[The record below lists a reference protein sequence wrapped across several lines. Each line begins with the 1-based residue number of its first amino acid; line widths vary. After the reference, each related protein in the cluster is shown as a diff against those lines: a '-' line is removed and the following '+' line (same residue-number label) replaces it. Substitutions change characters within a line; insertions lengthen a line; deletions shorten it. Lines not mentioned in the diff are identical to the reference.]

1 MDTHCYNVTKEDLPN
16 ELFYNRL
23 VAHNILQDLQIVVK
37 NV

>member
-1 MDTHCYNVTKEDLPN
+1 MDTHCDNVTKEDLPN
-16 ELFYNRL
+16 EFYNRL